1 MSYHSNRNVTK
12 QRPTRVLA
20 QYLVSI
26 KPLSLTT
33 QFPKNYTW
41 NILVCN
47 IHDWQDELALLKA
60 KHQKQNTYQR
70 KKDES
75 QEAVWILFLF

>member
-41 NILVCN
+41 NILVFN
-47 IHDWQDELALLKA
+47 IHDWQDEW
-60 KHQKQNTYQR
+60 HC
-70 KKDES
+70 
-75 QEAVWILFLF
+75 